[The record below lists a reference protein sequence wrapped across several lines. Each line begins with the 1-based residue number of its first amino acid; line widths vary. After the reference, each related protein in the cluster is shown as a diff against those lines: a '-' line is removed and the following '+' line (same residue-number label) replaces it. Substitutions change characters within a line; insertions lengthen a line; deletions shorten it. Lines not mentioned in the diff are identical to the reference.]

1 MQRSCLPSSDL
12 VDGIRRVNRIISL
25 ARDRAIRSAKES
37 EKGGWSMSQTK
48 TAIGMLKRRGLVRLK
63 EFAGAGVS
71 DVAVRRL
78 VGSGTAERVER
89 GVYGLSD
96 RDPSDLETLARVSL
110 KMPRSV
116 VCLLSAARLH
126 EIDRKSTRLNS
137 SH

>member
-1 MQRSCLPSSDL
+1 MFRRPPGSTRTDTHFPYATLFRSM
-12 VDGIRRVNRIISL
+12 R
-25 ARDRAIRSAKES
+25 
-37 EKGGWSMSQTK
+37 
-48 TAIGMLKRRGLVRLK
+48 KRRGLVRLK

-71 DVAVRRL
+71 DGAVRRL

>member
-1 MQRSCLPSSDL
+1 
-12 VDGIRRVNRIISL
+12 
-25 ARDRAIRSAKES
+25 
-37 EKGGWSMSQTK
+37 
-48 TAIGMLKRRGLVRLK
+48 MLKRRGLVGLK

-126 EIDRKSTRLNS
+126 ELTTANPAQVWVARSEEHTSELQSLMRISYAVFCLKK
-137 SH
+137 